1 MSNVDKVRELA
12 NNAAGFY
19 ENYASGDGEY
29 ISINYTDD
37 NAGCF
42 FGTGEV
48 SGEEYRIEY
57 EDVDLEQS
65 KFFKLMPM
73 N

>member
-1 MSNVDKVRELA
+1 MTNIDKVRELA
-12 NNAAGFY
+12 NNATGFM
-19 ENYASGDGEY
+19 ENYSAIAGEY
-29 ISINYTDD
+29 IRIEYTDD
-37 NAGCF
+37 DAGCF

-48 SGEEYRIEY
+48 SGEEYRIDY
-57 EDVDLEQS
+57 EDVDLEKA